1 VKADADADAGA
12 KVKGKTNKLLV
23 TDGEGYMCWMVQKLL
38 HNRGKNTRMGLWAC
52 ESTEL
57 EARGNRAYIP

>member
-12 KVKGKTNKLLV
+12 KMKGKANKLLV

-38 HNRGKNTRMGLWAC
+38 HNRGKNTRMGL
-52 ESTEL
+52 
-57 EARGNRAYIP
+57 